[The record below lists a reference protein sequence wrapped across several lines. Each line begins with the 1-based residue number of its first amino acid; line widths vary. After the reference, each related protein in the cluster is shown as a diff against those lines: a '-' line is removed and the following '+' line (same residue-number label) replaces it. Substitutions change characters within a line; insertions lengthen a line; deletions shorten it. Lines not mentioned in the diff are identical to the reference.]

1 MREKVYEEI
10 REWVSYR
17 DNAAVEKITIF
28 FLPDSARLQRR
39 EEGKGWGREEGG
51 GLG

>member
-1 MREKVYEEI
+1 MRKLGKGSVIEI
-10 REWVSYR
+10 MLQLKRSQ
-17 DNAAVEKITIF
+17 F